1 MQASDKT
8 TPQDKAKNER
18 ILEVMLIIV
27 TAGLAAVLHTTDGMR
42 MVALNL
48 FYLPVVL
55 AGFYL
60 GRYRAGI
67 LALLSVV
74 VATIVIAQDLT
85 GFVSSQSPLMIGLAV
100 TLWGAVLGLT
110 AIMVGTLCDD
120 LVSKAI
126 EAHEAHVGVVE
137 VLARYLQAANPHLE
151 SRAKRIANLCEL
163 VARKMRL
170 SSKEIDDIRVAA
182 LLMDIEN
189 IEITARVIKK
199 AVGELGDRSE
209 QQRTFHGTELVKSLG
224 PVLTGAFPILL
235 SHSHESHTMASE
247 PERDTPFGCRIIKTV
262 RSYVELA
269 DDPWETGDSAPV
281 DLLDQLRI
289 ESDVDHHPAV
299 LHALRG
305 SRFETEETH
314 GGGTGQAAVGAAA
327 AGAVMPGFAPSHQKI
342 VYQGLFEP
350 TGTTARRFF
359 CPDVGSRRSVVAD
372 SSVGT

>member
-1 MQASDKT
+1 MSKPIEVV
-8 TPQDKAKNER
+8 PQEAVKNDR
-18 ILEVMLIIV
+18 ALEVMLIVV
-27 TAGLAAVLHTTDGMR
+27 TAGLAAVLYSTDGVK

-55 AGFYL
+55 AGFFL

-74 VATIVIAQDLT
+74 VATIVIAQDLND
-85 GFVSSQSPLMIGLAV
+85 FANSPSPLMVGLAI

-110 AIMVGTLCDD
+110 ALMVGTLCDD
-120 LVSKAI
+120 LVAKAV

-151 SRAKRIANLCEL
+151 SRAKRIANLAEK

-199 AVGELGDRSE
+199 AVGELEDRGE
-209 QQRTFHGTELVKSLG
+209 QQRTFHGSELVQSLG
-224 PVLTGAFPILL
+224 PALSGAFPILL
-235 SHSHESHTMASE
+235 SQARHDAGGSNGE
-247 PERDTPFGCRIIKTV
+247 ERELPFGARIIQSV

-269 DDPWETGDSAPV
+269 DDPWETGDSAPL
-281 DLLDQLRI
+281 DLLNQLKTDSGI
-289 ESDVDHHPAV
+289 DHHPAV
-299 LHALRG
+299 LHAL
-305 SRFETEETH
+305 
-314 GGGTGQAAVGAAA
+314 Q
-327 AGAVMPGFAPSHQKI
+327 
-342 VYQGLFEP
+342 
-350 TGTTARRFF
+350 
-359 CPDVGSRRSVVAD
+359 SVVVAEKTAGGID
-372 SSVGT
+372 ELLSDLPKA